1 MRGILATVFTMTVFV
16 AAAGDIEQS
25 HRQALEG
32 RDIYW
37 KCLAEEYAQVADTH
51 MTSQDFALYIGGVCP
66 SERQKFTVTLV
77 DYLAM
82 KFPSIDATARD
93 YGDAPTMRWRLVQK
107 DISLYIHQANI
118 AAASTI

>member
-82 KFPSIDATARD
+82 KFPSIDAGTHMATANN
-93 YGDAPTMRWRLVQK
+93 AIALAQK
-107 DISLYIHQANI
+107 DIVSTFIKQKTQQAQ
-118 AAASTI
+118 